1 MTQIKAIEIYSFRHS
16 KDFKKSPVESA
27 IPLDTRGLLT
37 WVYPTGT
44 RAWYIRPKYVK
55 AHGVAKAQMKDS
67 SNLRT
72 LDCLKNKKKLKIES
86 LKGKTLT
93 CNRLDLLPET

>member
-1 MTQIKAIEIYSFRHS
+1 MTRNITLEKCSVIHS
-16 KDFKKSPVESA
+16 KDFIKSLVESV
-27 IPLDTRGLLT
+27 IPLDTRRLLT

-44 RAWYIRPKYVK
+44 RAWYIRSKYVK

-72 LDCLKNKKKLKIES
+72 LDCLKNKKKLKIER
-86 LKGKTLT
+86 LKGKTLI
-93 CNRLDLLPET
+93 CNRLDLLPEA

>member
-1 MTQIKAIEIYSFRHS
+1 MVIYC
-16 KDFKKSPVESA
+16 PV
-27 IPLDTRGLLT
+27 LDLLCFCCT
-37 WVYPTGT
+37 TLRDVKLVTLVYPIGT
-44 RAWYIRPKYVK
+44 RAWYIRPEYVE

-72 LDCLKNKKKLKIES
+72 LDFLKKKKLKIES
-86 LKGKTLT
+86 LKRKTLT